1 MAIAPDGQ
9 RRRLRGVELLQPA
22 PPPPVSALRACL
34 DHLRQSWDRDGNLA
48 GLWQDWPTIAGER
61 LAPHCRPLSF
71 ERGILTVGAQHP
83 QWRQA
88 LLYTKPQL
96 LSALRQAGHAVRD
109 LRIQQHHSLQAR
121 SDAQEATIWARHPSR
136 ADVHGM
142 GLCPRCG
149 RPAPNGEID
158 LWSCCGFCHRRSFTE
173 T

>member
-22 PPPPVSALRACL
+22 PPPPASALSACL
-34 DHLRQSWDRDGNLA
+34 DHLRQAWDRDGNLA

-61 LAPHCRPLSF
+61 LSPHCRPLSL

-136 ADVHGM
+136 DDVHGM
-142 GLCPRCG
+142 GQCHLGGRHRCAV
-149 RPAPNGEID
+149 RAQPQD
-158 LWSCCGFCHRRSFTE
+158 R
-173 T
+173 

>member
-22 PPPPVSALRACL
+22 PPPPASALSACL
-34 DHLRQSWDRDGNLA
+34 DHLRQAWDRDGNLA

-61 LAPHCRPLSF
+61 LSPHCRPLSL

-96 LSALRQAGHAVRD
+96 LSALRRAGHAVRD

-121 SDAQEATIWARHPSR
+121 SDDQEATIWSRHPCR
-136 ADVHGM
+136 ADVHGV

-149 RPAPNGEID
+149 RPAPNGEMD
-158 LWSCCGFCHRRSFTE
+158 LWSCCGFCHRSSFTE